1 VFIERLARPRAEG
14 EPPVAR
20 RKARPRYPRYPPGRG
35 SVGYFSPRAGA
46 ISAHPIVDPPWQVT
60 LFNHLVQLGPVLGLG
75 TAWVLDGLSVTIASS
90 VTSKLTQA
98 NTLGLSTAQAASI
111 GTVYLVGEVI
121 GALVFGRMSDSLGRG
136 ATSWPTTTGRLD

>member
-1 VFIERLARPRAEG
+1 
-14 EPPVAR
+14 
-20 RKARPRYPRYPPGRG
+20 
-35 SVGYFSPRAGA
+35 
-46 ISAHPIVDPPWQVT
+46 
-60 LFNHLVQLGPVLGLG
+60 
-75 TAWVLDGLSVTIASS
+75 